1 LNEDTL
7 TFIKEEKNLN
17 KKLLALFLCF
27 IMVAGLTACGGG
39 EEPAGESGDTI
50 KIGALYNVTGEQA
63 SLDGP
68 SLNGA
73 KLAVKEINEAGG
85 VLGKQIELVAV
96 DGQTDQTA
104 STNGASKLVD
114 QDKVSAIIGFSDS
127 NYALAAGPI
136 AQQAQVPFVTSG
148 ATLPSLPDQVGDY
161 FFMAAFGDDA
171 QAYAIADYAIKEMG
185 AKTAYV
191 LKDTAMDF
199 TMNLAAFFVERF
211 TAANGKDAIILEDTF
226 KTGDQDYSAQITR
239 LKALDVQPDILFVS
253 SGPSDCGP
261 IVKQLRAAGI
271 DTPVLSGDGFDTPLL
286 IELGGEGSKEV
297 YFATHTCLTSDT
309 PKVKEFV
316 EAYTAEY
323 GNAPENGFAALGYDT
338 IYLVVDAI
346 KRADSADPTAIRD
359 ALAQTS
365 GFEAV
370 TGTISFKA
378 DSRVPEKS
386 VSILKVENGQFA
398 FIKEELPQ

>member
-1 LNEDTL
+1 MTKRLLVLFICL
-7 TFIKEEKNLN
+7 TMAAA
-17 KKLLALFLCF
+17 LA
-27 IMVAGLTACGGG
+27 GCGGG
-39 EEPAGESGDTI
+39 GEGEETGEGTQEVI
-50 KIGALYNVTGEQA
+50 KLGALYNVTGAQA

-85 VLGKQIELVAV
+85 VLGQQVELVSV

-104 STNGASKLVD
+104 ATNGVSKLVD
-114 QDKVSAIIGFSDS
+114 VDKVSAIVGFSDS

-136 AQQAQVPFVTSG
+136 AQQAGVPFVTSG
-148 ATLPSLPDQVGDY
+148 ATLPSLPEQCGDY

-171 QAYAIADYAIKEMG
+171 QAYAIADYAIEDLG

-199 TMNLAAFFVERF
+199 TMNLAAFFVDRF
-211 TAANGKDAIILEDTF
+211 TEVNGKDAIILEDTF

-239 LKALDVQPDILFVS
+239 LKSLDVQPDVLFVS

-261 IVKQLRAAGI
+261 IVNQLRAAGVEI
-271 DTPVLSGDGFDTPLL
+271 PVISGDGFDTPLL
-286 IELGGEGSKEV
+286 IELGGDGAREV
-297 YFATHTCLTSDT
+297 YFSTHTCLNSDA
-309 PKVKEFV
+309 PKVKDFV
-316 EAYTAEY
+316 DAYTAEY
-323 GNAPENGFAALGYDT
+323 GNAPENGFAALGYDA

-346 KRADSADPTAIRD
+346 ERAGSADPTAIRD
-359 ALAQTS
+359 ALAETT

-370 TGTISFKA
+370 TGTISYTNG
-378 DSRVPEKS
+378 RCPEKS
-386 VSILKVENGQFA
+386 VSILKIEDGKFA
-398 FIKEELPQ
+398 FVEEVTP

>member
-1 LNEDTL
+1 M
-7 TFIKEEKNLN
+7 K
-17 KKLLALFLCF
+17 KKLLVLFLCF

-39 EEPAGESGDTI
+39 GEPAGESGDTI

-85 VLGKQIELVAV
+85 VLGKQIELVTV

-148 ATLPSLPDQVGDY
+148 ATLPSLPEQVGDY

-171 QAYAIADYAIKEMG
+171 QAYAIADYAVKEMG
-185 AKTAYV
+185 AKTVYV

-199 TMNLAAFFVERF
+199 TMNLSAFFVERF
-211 TAANGKDAIILEDTF
+211 TAANGKDAVILEDTF

-239 LKALDVQPDILFVS
+239 LKALDVQPDVLFVS

-261 IVKQLRAAGI
+261 IVKQIRAAGI

-309 PKVKEFV
+309 PKVKDFV

-346 KRADSADPTAIRD
+346 ERANSDDPTAIRD